1 MLQPPTPIASSPLSG
16 PSFDC
21 ASPFA
26 SIALVQLA
34 SGEGLGDRL
43 QRCFARLIERRK
55 AR

>member
-1 MLQPPTPIASSPLSG
+1 MLQSSTPNASSPIPG

-26 SIALVQLA
+26 SVALVQLA

-43 QRCFARLIERRK
+43 QRCVARLIERRK

>member
-1 MLQPPTPIASSPLSG
+1 MLQPHTPNASSLISG

-26 SIALVQLA
+26 SIALIHLA

-43 QRCFARLIERRK
+43 QRCFARLIERRQ

>member
-1 MLQPPTPIASSPLSG
+1 MLQPRTPNASLPLSG
-16 PSFDC
+16 PSSDC

-26 SIALVQLA
+26 SVALVQLA
-34 SGEGLGDRL
+34 SDKGLGDRL

>member
-1 MLQPPTPIASSPLSG
+1 MLQPHTPNASSPVSG

-26 SIALVQLA
+26 PVALVQLA
-34 SGEGLGDRL
+34 SGEGVGDRL
-43 QRCFARLIERRK
+43 QRCLARLIERRK